1 MSVVQSQV
9 SSSQDEIVLNSYE
22 IEGAKIVWLKK
33 GDQCFYKI
41 QEPELA
47 KWERDL
53 VIRIIN
59 EATRLYMSVDS
70 QMEYVTK
77 RLQEHFKDP
86 KDFERATYWVK
97 RIVGYGE
104 INALLAD
111 PNVEEIECRGPGYPL
126 SVILRNSKHCIRYVT
141 NIVLESEEKV
151 RAVIERLATRS
162 NKPVSLSRP
171 YLEFSLPEGHRV
183 AATIS
188 TEISIPGST
197 FDIRKFPRKSHS
209 ILDMIRLGVLDE
221 LLAAYLWF
229 VIEFKP
235 FIMILG
241 PTGSGK
247 TSLMNALLDLVNP
260 NWKILT
266 IEDTPE
272 LSLNAPIWVRFVAR
286 KSIDPS
292 AEVTLF
298 DLARLA
304 LRYRPDLLVIGEV
317 RGREIEALVHA
328 AASGHGSITTFH
340 GSRPSDV
347 VVRVNALLDRDTAKL
362 FLSTI
367 SMFVIMSQ
375 LPRKNEIKRK
385 LTAIYER
392 HAESGKSRFLLT
404 VRWKEKEGEYSI
416 RDPREL
422 VKISSTVRSIIE
434 THGLDENEVI
444 ADIGERV
451 RFLRKAIERK
461 LSHDELLEELRRFY
475 GKR

>member
-1 MSVVQSQV
+1 VQV
-9 SSSQDEIVLNSYE
+9 NSSQKETILNSYE
-22 IEGAKIVWLKK
+22 IEGAKVVWFKR
-33 GDQCFYKI
+33 GDQCFYEI
-41 QEPELA
+41 REPELA
-47 KWERDL
+47 KWEKDL
-53 VIRIIN
+53 INRIIS

-70 QMEYVTK
+70 QMEYIVK
-77 RLQEHFKDP
+77 RLQELFKDSN
-86 KDFERATYWVK
+86 DFERVTYWVK
-97 RIVGYGE
+97 RTVGYGE
-104 INALLAD
+104 ISALLAD

-126 SVILRNSKHCIRYVT
+126 TVILRNSKHCIRYVT
-141 NIVLESEEKV
+141 NVVLDSEEKV
-151 RAVIERLATRS
+151 RAIIERLATKS

-197 FDIRKFPRKSHS
+197 FDIRKFPRRSLS

-260 NWKILT
+260 NWKVLT

-286 KSIDPS
+286 KSVDPS

-375 LPRKNEIKRK
+375 LPRKNEIRRK

-416 RDPREL
+416 RDPKEL
-422 VKISSTVRSIIE
+422 VRNSPTVKSIID
-434 THGLDENEVI
+434 TYGLDEGEVVTDLEGRI
-444 ADIGERV
+444 E
-451 RFLRKAIERK
+451 FLRSAIEK
-461 LSHDELLEELRRFY
+461 KISHDELLEELRRFY